1 MGLKDKISNLFNSV
15 SGNNSSSSVIGIDIG
30 MSSIKVVQLKQ
41 SKGRVLLETYGAISL
56 GPYVSQEIGKSVTLP
71 PDVLT
76 QAMKDLFK
84 EANITTNKA
93 AISVPFSS
101 TLVKLIQVPK
111 LSGAELKA
119 MIPIEARKHIPVPL
133 NEVMLDWFEIPQSSE
148 QNGKE
153 DKFESIDIL
162 LVAVHKE
169 AIASLQNIANMMS
182 ISTDFYEL
190 EIFAAARSTTDY
202 DIAPKLL
209 IDFGASSTK
218 MYIVEEGIVKFSHML
233 NFGSQNITE
242 NLSRAMSWNFEKSE
256 RVKKEIGISKQ
267 SSANAKPDEKQIYM
281 QMHNSMLTVVDRVV
295 NDMNKALLNYEQ
307 KFNKSITDV
316 FIMGGGANLK
326 GLIEHLET
334 KLSVSA
340 KKATPFD
347 KVNTP
352 AFLEDI
358 LKEIGVEFA
367 IPVGLALRLLRQ

>member
-1 MGLKDKISNLFNSV
+1 MGLKDKISNLFNSM
-15 SGNNSSSSVIGIDIG
+15 SGGGSASSVIGIDIG

-41 SKGRVLLETYGAISL
+41 SKGKVLLETYGAISL

-76 QAMKDLFK
+76 QAMKDLFQ

-133 NEVMLDWFEIPQSSE
+133 NEVMLDWFEIPQSSV
-148 QNGKE
+148 QD
-153 DKFESIDIL
+153 DKDKLESVDIL

-169 AIASLQNIANMMS
+169 AIASLQNIANMMN

-267 SSANAKPDEKQIYM
+267 TSANAKPDEKQMYA

-316 FIMGGGANLK
+316 LIMGGGANLK
-326 GLIEHLET
+326 GLTEHLET